1 MGGSD
6 RSAAPFGIRCL
17 GGPKAGVTHL
27 SSSQRR
33 CFWTLNRWHFWVAS
47 MVMWYGHAPRSVH
60 TAWGTLA
67 PAQGSHP
74 RQGEGCEIQLRPH
87 VGGHR
92 SFWKEEIAPLFL
104 EALRRNIEFSC
115 ARRSLLFSRGPGSIP
130 RSWDPGM
137 QSWAWA
143 S

>member
-74 RQGEGCEIQLRPH
+74 RQGEGLRDSAETPCW
-87 VGGHR
+87 GSQKLLERGD
-92 SFWKEEIAPLFL
+92 SPTLSGSPEE
-104 EALRRNIEFSC
+104 EH
-115 ARRSLLFSRGPGSIP
+115 
-130 RSWDPGM
+130 
-137 QSWAWA
+137 
-143 S
+143 

>member
-1 MGGSD
+1 MDMPPGLS
-6 RSAAPFGIRCL
+6 IRL
-17 GGPKAGVTHL
+17 GARWPRLREATHA
-27 SSSQRR
+27 RER
-33 CFWTLNRWHFWVAS
+33 
-47 MVMWYGHAPRSVH
+47 
-60 TAWGTLA
+60 
-67 PAQGSHP
+67 
-74 RQGEGCEIQLRPH
+74 GCEIQLRPH